1 MKYLLDTNALIVAIT
16 NPQALSP
23 RYQQIL
29 ADPDNDLV
37 VSPASIWEMA
47 IKVRLGKLDFQTD
60 VSLEQLAVQLRR
72 QLKVRLLP
80 IKQRHLLHI
89 AALPKIAGHGDPF
102 DLLIIAQ
109 ALTENLPVL
118 TSDGQ
123 FYRYGVAVVG

>member
-1 MKYLLDTNALIVAIT
+1 MKYLLDTNALIVGITDFDSLRNTHQRILT
-16 NPQALSP
+16 NPA
-23 RYQQIL
+23 
-29 ADPDNDLV
+29 NTLV
-37 VSPASIWEMA
+37 VSPASVWEMS
-47 IKVRLGKLDFQTD
+47 IKTRLGKLDLKGI
-60 VSLEQLAVQLRR
+60 SLEQVAGYLRR
-72 QLKVRLLP
+72 KFSIGLLP

-89 AALPKIAGHGDPF
+89 AALPKVAGHGDPF